1 MSLKYKH
8 PLLFVDDEESITK
21 ALRRLF
27 RKEEYDIYT
36 AASGQEGLDRLRE
49 VGKPFSLII
58 SDQRMPEMNGA
69 EFLEKAKGIFP
80 QAIRILLTGYSDMD
94 AMVDAIN
101 KGGIHRYFTKP
112 WNDDD
117 LLLQV
122 RQSLEQYELVLENR
136 RLLVLTRKQN
146 KELKGLNDRLEE
158 KVAERTR
165 EVVEKNEELSLL
177 NRQLES
183 SLYNTVRAFASL
195 VEMLTPVLAGHGRR
209 VGAVSREIA
218 QELGLPEKE
227 ANEIEIAG
235 LLHDIGK
242 LGFPEKLLAYRQKT
256 WTDQDKARFQKHPE
270 QGEAAVQFIDK
281 LDHVGMLIRH
291 HHEQYDGHGYPDSLA
306 DEQIPMGSRIIAAA
320 DAYDRIV
327 KLKVVDDDTL
337 KKASEGNPVTH
348 KNLSEEVLQKAA
360 MLHLR
365 DQAFVLY
372 DPDVVKKFLDM
383 LKTEGIRYGREK
395 ELSLEQLESG
405 MVLSESI
412 HTSSGRFLLSKN
424 TTLTNDFIAKL
435 KSIHFIEPIT
445 ELIRVERT

>member
-1 MSLKYKH
+1 M
-8 PLLFVDDEESITK
+8 
-21 ALRRLF
+21 
-27 RKEEYDIYT
+27 
-36 AASGQEGLDRLRE
+36 
-49 VGKPFSLII
+49 
-58 SDQRMPEMNGA
+58 
-69 EFLEKAKGIFP
+69 
-80 QAIRILLTGYSDMD
+80 
-94 AMVDAIN
+94 
-101 KGGIHRYFTKP
+101 
-112 WNDDD
+112 
-117 LLLQV
+117 
-122 RQSLEQYELVLENR
+122 
-136 RLLVLTRKQN
+136 
-146 KELKGLNDRLEE
+146 
-158 KVAERTR
+158 
-165 EVVEKNEELSLL
+165 
-177 NRQLES
+177 
-183 SLYNTVRAFASL
+183 RAFASL